1 MICQDCGVEAKT
13 KHVSF
18 HQNIGLLILRIPKTV
33 EGRLCK
39 SCIHKHFWGMT
50 TTTFFFGWWGTISF
64 FVTPFF
70 ILNNVVRYMTCLSLP
85 PVEPGATRPELTD
98 EAMDKIK
105 PYAEE
110 LFSHLNKGE
119 DLEST
124 ADYISAKAGVT
135 PGQVVLFLQAIAHA
149 QSQRQW

>member
-33 EGRLCK
+33 EGNLCK

-50 TTTFFFGWWGTISF
+50 GTTAVFGWWGVISF
-64 FVTPFF
+64 CVTPFF
-70 ILNNVVRYMTCLSLP
+70 LINNIVRYASCLSLP
-85 PVEPGATRPELTD
+85 PVEPGASRPELTD
-98 EAMDKIK
+98 EALERIK
-105 PYAEE
+105 PHADK
-110 LFSHLNKGE
+110 LFSLLNKGE

-124 ADYISAKAGVT
+124 ANYISAKADVT
-135 PGQVVLFLQAIAHA
+135 PGQVVLFIQAVAHA
-149 QSQRQW
+149 QSQRL